1 MVQYSWKFV
10 ISRNIPVGVYLL
22 KVNNRNTFEE
32 NKWIVDFRH
41 ISHLIL
47 VFIVNVEHVIAG
59 WGITL
64 LLRHFNGDISSQNVR
79 AWLQNIKK
87 TVNAWKIL
95 DLSDQFPDGARKQ
108 ELVFSFPNVKFAY
121 LIKAIETLEKCWLL
135 FPKINIFKKPSFG
148 LCQ

>member
-87 TVNAWKIL
+87 NSKCLENFRSQWPVSWWCKK
-95 DLSDQFPDGARKQ
+95 ARISI
-108 ELVFSFPNVKFAY
+108 F
-121 LIKAIETLEKCWLL
+121 
-135 FPKINIFKKPSFG
+135 FPKCQVCIFDQSNRDLGEMLAPFPQNKYF
-148 LCQ
+148 